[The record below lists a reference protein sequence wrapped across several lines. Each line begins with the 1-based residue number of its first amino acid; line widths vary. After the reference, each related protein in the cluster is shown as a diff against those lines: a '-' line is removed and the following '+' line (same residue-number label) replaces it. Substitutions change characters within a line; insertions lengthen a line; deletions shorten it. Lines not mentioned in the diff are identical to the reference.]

1 MNQID
6 RLVFLLLSSLW
17 LINSDS
23 FEYSEKRMRRNFHT
37 RQSATANRSY
47 PNSETVRGDPMVS
60 IIIQTQRR
68 ESEKLYDSELLYG
81 FR

>member
-1 MNQID
+1 
-6 RLVFLLLSSLW
+6 
-17 LINSDS
+17 
-23 FEYSEKRMRRNFHT
+23 MRRNFHT
-37 RQSATANRSY
+37 RQSATANRTY